1 MAITYGFFNSLDGDR
16 TYNADQMSNMFE
28 GLISDGV
35 YESVGN
41 AFAVTASSGLTVTVG
56 SGRAMVDAKWIKNDA
71 NTTLSLTAAHVT
83 LNRYTAIV
91 LRKNLT
97 TRDVT
102 LIAVDGANASSPTKP
117 APTRNTTTYD
127 LILAYVYV
135 KAGATSISQSNITDT
150 RANTSLCGFVTGLI
164 EQVDTTSLFTQYQ
177 TAYSEMLATMQSW
190 FAAQQSSFDSWFN
203 TLTSDLQVGAYV
215 RSYEKAVTLATGATA
230 TITLDMANYTYES
243 SDIIMVYINGLRATP
258 ITDYLINTSST
269 PVEIDLNISTSGTN
283 SNDVF
288 VQVLKSYLGNPPT
301 GSGSSTSATASVD

>member
-28 GLISDGV
+28 GLIGNGV
-35 YESVGN
+35 FASVGN
-41 AFAVTASSGLTVTVG
+41 AFYVSATSGLTVTVG
-56 SGRAMVDAKWIKNDA
+56 SGRACVDTKWIKNDA
-71 NTTLSLTAAHVT
+71 NTTLTLNAAHVT

-91 LRKNLT
+91 LRKSLT

-102 LIAVDGANASSPTKP
+102 LLAVDGANASSPTKP
-117 APTRNTTTYD
+117 SPTRNATTYD
-127 LILAYVYV
+127 LILAYIYV
-135 KAGATSISQSNITDT
+135 GAGVTTITQANITDT
-150 RANTSLCGFVTGLI
+150 RANTSLCGYVTGLI
-164 EQVDTTSLFTQYQ
+164 EQVDTTTLFNQYQ
-177 TAYSEMLATMQSW
+177 AAYSEMLTTMQSW
-190 FAAQQSSFDSWFN
+190 FSAQQSTYESWFE

-215 RSYEKAVTLATGATA
+215 RSYEKSVTLSTGATA
-230 TITLDMANYTYES
+230 TITLDMANYTYEA